1 MSYATVEARVKLLLE
16 GLTGV
21 FPKTRSV
28 SRGDYRELD
37 EGASTTAVLT
47 PGAFVQDGVA
57 QGGARKSVRD
67 WGVLIDLFRKYL
79 DDGTSWT
86 DFEAD
91 RDSVIAELEKYPSL
105 NSLAGIV
112 RVQIQ
117 ADTDPGEIFDD
128 DDGGPFFIWQRLR
141 VTVVERAD
149 LSGGEFA

>member
-1 MSYATVEARVKLLLE
+1 MSYATIEARVKLLLE
-16 GLTGV
+16 GLTGI
-21 FPKTRSV
+21 FPETKLV

-37 EGASTTAVLT
+37 SGASTIAVLI
-47 PGAFVQDGVA
+47 PGAFLQDGVA

-67 WGVLIDLFRKYL
+67 WSVLIDLYRKYL
-79 DDGTSWT
+79 DEGTTWT

-91 RDSVIAELEKYPSL
+91 RDAILEELEKYPSL
-105 NSLAGIV
+105 NSLPGIV

-117 ADTDPGEIFDD
+117 ADADPGEIDD
-128 DDGGPFFIWQRLR
+128 EDNQGPFFVWQRLR